1 MSKKLLDAIIAKDA
15 LNTVN
20 EFNTAISKHIQTVLD
35 NKRQEIGKNIFS
47 EANLSSFKDLKNAVQ
62 ILVNKKKLSVTK
74 YEQQFINNSIGV
86 ELTFAEK
93 TPSENILKQITP
105 RGCDFEVLGL
115 RSVLIVHERA

>member
-1 MSKKLLDAIIAKDA
+1 MSDQLLDAIISKDVIKINDA
-15 LNTVN
+15 FSTQI
-20 EFNTAISKHIQTVLD
+20 TKHIQRVLD
-35 NKRQEIGKNIFS
+35 DKRRDIGKNIFS
-47 EANLSSFKDLKNAVQ
+47 EANVSSFKDLKDAVQ
-62 ILVNKKKLSVTK
+62 VLVNKKNLSVTK

-115 RSVLIVHERA
+115 RSVLIVHESA

>member
-1 MSKKLLDAIIAKDA
+1 MSDQLLDAIISKDA
-15 LNTVN
+15 IKINDAFSTQI
-20 EFNTAISKHIQTVLD
+20 TKHIQRVLED
-35 NKRQEIGKNIFS
+35 KRRDIGKNIFS
-47 EANLSSFKDLKNAVQ
+47 EANVSSFKDLKDAVQ
-62 ILVNKKKLSVTK
+62 VLVNKKNLSVTK

-115 RSVLIVHERA
+115 RSVLITYALV

>member
-1 MSKKLLDAIIAKDA
+1 MNQSLLDAIMKKDILKINDA
-15 LNTVN
+15 FT
-20 EFNTAISKHIQTVLD
+20 TQISKHIQRVLD
-35 NKRQEIGKNIFS
+35 EKRKEIGKNIFS
-47 EANLSSFKDLKNAVQ
+47 EANISSFKDLKDAVQ
-62 ILVNKKKLSVTK
+62 VLVNKKNLSVTK

-115 RSVLIVHERA
+115 RSVLITYTLV